1 MAKPLEGVRIV
12 AIEHYG
18 AGPFGTMH
26 LADMGADVIKVEN
39 PSVGGDTSRGVGPFT
54 LGKGDSEFYQ
64 SLNRNKRSLALDL
77 KAPEGRKIF
86 EELVAKSDAVLNNLR
101 GDQPEK
107 LKITYPHLKAVNPK
121 IVCAHLS
128 AYGREGP
135 RVTWPGYDYLM
146 QGETGFMYL
155 TGEPDGPPTR
165 MGLSVVDWTSGITCA
180 LAMVS
185 AILSARTNG
194 EGRDV
199 DVSLFDTA
207 LFQTSYPAVWYLNEG
222 YKTERLSRSA
232 HPSLVPSQLYTAK
245 DGWIYLMGLTDK
257 FWDLIIAEIKRPDI
271 GSNPDFV
278 DFAARRKNREKLT
291 AVLDP
296 VFAARTV
303 QEWIDVFA
311 GKVPIGPVY
320 DLDRALDN
328 PYVHERG
335 LIQSTPHPEKGELR
349 LLSSPIR
356 DNGKTLPVKAAPKLG
371 ADTDAIL
378 RELGYDA
385 AAIAALHDKKVV

>member
-1 MAKPLEGVRIV
+1 MARPLEGVRIV
-12 AIEHYG
+12 AVEHYG

-26 LADMGADVIKVEN
+26 LADMGADVIKIEN
-39 PSVGGDTSRGVGPFT
+39 PGVGGDTSRGVGPFT
-54 LGKGDSEFYQ
+54 LGKGDSEFFQ
-64 SLNRNKRSLALDL
+64 TLNRNKRSLTLDL
-77 KAPEGRKIF
+77 KEGEGRTIF
-86 EELVAKSDAVLNNLR
+86 EKLVKTADAVLNNLR

-107 LKITYPHLKAVNPK
+107 LRITWPYLKAVNPK

-128 AYGREGP
+128 AYGREGS

-146 QGETGFMYL
+146 QGEAGFMYL
-155 TGEPDGPPTR
+155 TGEPEGPPTR
-165 MGLSVVDWTSGITCA
+165 MGLSIVDWMTGVTCA
-180 LAMVS
+180 LGMVS
-185 AILSARTNG
+185 AILAARTTG
-194 EGRDV
+194 QGRDI

-222 YKTERLSRSA
+222 YKTERLARSA

-271 GSNPDFV
+271 AANADFI

-291 AVLDP
+291 VVLDP
-296 VFAARTV
+296 VFATRTA
-303 QEWIDVFA
+303 QDWIDTFA

-328 PYVHERG
+328 PYVRERG
-335 LIQSTPHPEKGELR
+335 LIQSYPHPEKGELR
-349 LLSSPIR
+349 VLSSPIR
-356 DNGKTLPVKAAPKLG
+356 DNGKTLPVRAAPKLG

-385 AAIAALHDKKVV
+385 TAVAALRDKKVV